1 MKSWY
6 GLIARSLNK
15 RKSMSSHKTT
25 FFVRSW
31 VYINVMFIQRVICS
45 TNVRQ
50 TRYKM
55 TVITTWQHLTIVI
68 QNSLNFHS
76 VITSYNAFIITFNF
90 STQSHVCTHCCSYLY
105 VLTCTFLSDA
115 WKLFGVC
122 VWFMK
127 THSHGVSFSLCPFGW
142 DATVVFLQGR
152 VAPSDWCAD
161 GPFVSSANP
170 SHSRACFNFHRGYSV
185 KYETTFIVHLH
196 HIIAFI
202 CVHCV
207 CVFILKCFWWNQD
220 IKGSQ

>member
-105 VLTCTFLSDA
+105 VLTCTFLPENSLVSVCDL
-115 WKLFGVC
+115 WKHTHMEWGSLSVHLVGMPL
-122 VWFMK
+122 WF
-127 THSHGVSFSLCPFGW
+127 SFRAEWHRVIDVLTDHLYHRQIRHIPALVLISTE
-142 DATVVFLQGR
+142 ATV
-152 VAPSDWCAD
+152 
-161 GPFVSSANP
+161 
-170 SHSRACFNFHRGYSV
+170 
-185 KYETTFIVHLH
+185 
-196 HIIAFI
+196 
-202 CVHCV
+202 
-207 CVFILKCFWWNQD
+207 
-220 IKGSQ
+220 